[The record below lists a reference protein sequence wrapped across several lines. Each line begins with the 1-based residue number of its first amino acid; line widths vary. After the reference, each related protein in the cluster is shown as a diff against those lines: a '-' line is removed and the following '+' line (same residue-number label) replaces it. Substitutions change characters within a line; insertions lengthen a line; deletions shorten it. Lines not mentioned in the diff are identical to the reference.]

1 MAAKKKKAAKK
12 KAAPKKSAEPK
23 KKAAKKLDDVELKKQ
38 LAEKAPEEAPA
49 TQADQMLEGA
59 PLRKVLRE
67 FMARQNT
74 LAKHKVIAFAN
85 EAPNTFEL
93 RRPSGI
99 MQLDM
104 DTGGGLPAG
113 GLSEISGPDNA
124 GKTDLIL
131 RYFLMHQ
138 LLYGPKSALAYAS
151 VEGGFDFRR
160 AISMGLRVAVPDVM
174 INQWNAERRIRG
186 FPDYTEEEY
195 AAFKQQTG
203 EFMII
208 SGDTGEEILSTTLDA
223 VRSAI
228 FSIVAVDPISIIL
241 PNADAAKPMDKAS
254 KVGARA
260 TLITE
265 FLKKYTPA
273 TGGLEDLNYTT
284 LIFSNQVRANQER
297 ADAKPHVQKYM
308 KRWAATGAYSE
319 RHIKLLDITLWS
331 GQKIKKTI
339 SGAETTVGKV
349 THYEIAKGKAGT
361 HDNIFGEYP
370 FFYPM
375 HYGAGV
381 DRFETVLIEGMRRG
395 VIVERNGLIDV
406 LQPETGKPHNI
417 KGIPGLRNFKRMME
431 IDFDFEM
438 AVRREVLA
446 SKGVMCLYR

>member
-1 MAAKKKKAAKK
+1 MAAKKKAAKK
-12 KAAPKKSAEPK
+12 KAAPKKDEAPK
-23 KKAAKKLDDVELKKQ
+23 KKAAKLDDAELKKH
-38 LAEKAPEEAPA
+38 LAEKAPEEAQA

-67 FMARQNT
+67 FIAHQNT
-74 LAKHKVIAFAN
+74 IAKHKVIAFAN

-99 MQLDM
+99 MQLDVA
-104 DTGGGLPAG
+104 TGGGLPAG

-160 AISMGLRVAVPDVM
+160 ALSMGLRVPVPDVM

-186 FPDYTEEEY
+186 LPNYTEEEY

-203 EFMII
+203 EFVII
-208 SGDTGEEILSTTLDA
+208 SGATGEEVLETTLDA

-228 FSIVAVDPISIIL
+228 FSIVAVDPVSIIL
-241 PNADAAKPMDKAS
+241 PTVDADKELVKAAK
-254 KVGARA
+254 VGSRA
-260 TLITE
+260 TLLTE
-265 FLKKYTPA
+265 FMKKYTPS
-273 TGGLEDLNYTT
+273 TGGLENLNYTT

-297 ADAKPHVQKYM
+297 ADARPHMQKYM
-308 KRWAATGAYSE
+308 KRWAAVGAHAE
-319 RHIKLLDITLWS
+319 KHIKLIDITLWS

-339 SGAETTVGKV
+339 AGAETTVGKV
-349 THYEIAKGKAGT
+349 THFEISKGKAGT

-370 FFYPM
+370 FFYPV
-375 HYGAGV
+375 YYTAGV
-381 DRFETVLIEGMRRG
+381 DRFETVLMEGMRQG

-406 LQPETGKPHNI
+406 LQPETGQPSRIH
-417 KGIPGLRNFKRMME
+417 GVPGLRNFKRMME

-446 SKGVMCLYR
+446 SKGIMCLYR